1 MLLSFARCVFLER
14 TASSNLPLEMRVRSV
29 VQVWGCRCIVE
40 ELVYLGLNRLAVS
53 YEEHIPLPEGLLHVR
68 VILWI
73 DMGLSCSWAG
83 LPRATGYSPSCTPFV
98 RPEMWLLIL
107 QVLQKQSCFGPF
119 GCALAISFY
128 LDQFVSTFCVT
139 TTSTMTR
146 TLHMRLV
153 KVLKILL
160 VSPKLRN
167 QTRFLLSFFKI
178 DFK

>member
-1 MLLSFARCVFLER
+1 MILFVETVLLSFARCVFFER
-14 TASSNLPLEMRVRSV
+14 AASSNLPLEMRVRSV

-40 ELVYLGLNRLAVS
+40 ELVYLSLNRLAVS

-128 LDQFVSTFCVT
+128 LDQSLFALPQRVRWLEPCIWDWWKSWK
-139 TTSTMTR
+139 S
-146 TLHMRLV
+146 
-153 KVLKILL
+153 
-160 VSPKLRN
+160 S
-167 QTRFLLSFFKI
+167 S
-178 DFK
+178 